1 MFVRSKGDDN
11 FPVFALESEFGG
23 ELLLETTFEE
33 RDVLFI
39 LAAFPHTTDTD
50 CR

>member
-11 FPVFALESEFGG
+11 LPVFALESEFGG